1 MVKER
6 IFIKKTYSVANDNFV
21 QFYIDLSDGQRYS
34 VFYDDGHY
42 NAKHKIGWKK
52 NAHKGT
58 MELSSNMYGGCFTF
72 ATNVQSID
80 DIEHAIWLIANGQI
94 DLYDHR
100 YLTKP
105 ITKYKINKVS
115 KQNKK

>member
-1 MVKER
+1 MK
-6 IFIKKTYSVANDNFV
+6 IFIKKTYSLANTNYV

-34 VFYDDGHY
+34 VFYDNGHY

-58 MELSSNMYGGCFTF
+58 MVLSSEMWRSCFTF
-72 ATNVQSID
+72 ARNVQRIG

-94 DLYDHR
+94 DVYDHS
-100 YLTKP
+100 LSKP

-115 KQNKK
+115 KHYIK

>member
-1 MVKER
+1 MKYK
-6 IFIKKTYSVANDNFV
+6 IFIKKTYSVANDNYV

-42 NAKHKIGWKK
+42 NAKHKIGWTKSD
-52 NAHKGT
+52 NGT
-58 MELSSNMYGGCFTF
+58 MVLSSEMYSSCFTF
-72 ATNVQSID
+72 SYNVQSIS

-94 DLYDHR
+94 DIYDHTF
-100 YLTKP
+100 LCKP

-115 KQNKK
+115 KQYIK

>member
-1 MVKER
+1 MEYK
-6 IFIKKTYSVANDNFV
+6 IFIKKTYSVSNDNYV

-52 NAHKGT
+52 SDDGT
-58 MELSSNMYGGCFTF
+58 MVLSSEMWSSCFTF
-72 ATNVQSID
+72 ASSVERIG
-80 DIEHAIWLIANGQI
+80 DIKHAIWLIANGQI
-94 DLYDHR
+94 DVDDYSLS
-100 YLTKP
+100 KP

-115 KQNKK
+115 KQYIK

>member
-1 MVKER
+1 MKNK
-6 IFIKKTYSVANDNFV
+6 IFIKKTYSVANDNYV

-72 ATNVQSID
+72 TDNVQSIN

-94 DLYDHR
+94 DLDDHR
-100 YLTKP
+100 YSHKP
-105 ITKYKINKVS
+105 ITKYEINKVS
-115 KQNKK
+115 KQYIK

>member
-1 MVKER
+1 MKYK
-6 IFIKKTYSVANDNFV
+6 IFIKKTYSVANDNYV

-42 NAKHKIGWKK
+42 NAKHKIGWTKSD
-52 NAHKGT
+52 NGT
-58 MELSSNMYGGCFTF
+58 MVLSSEMYSSCFTF
-72 ATNVQSID
+72 SYNVQSIS

-94 DLYDHR
+94 DIYEHTFLC
-100 YLTKP
+100 KP

-115 KQNKK
+115 KQYIK